1 MDSPPDNDCCS
12 ICHDPFN
19 LPCQA
24 NCSHWFCG
32 NCFMRVWHHASILQP
47 CKCPICRR
55 LVTLL
60 IPSEDALSQR
70 SDPEAGQV
78 LENVEKYNRLFGGGS
93 HGLIQRLRDLPFL
106 LRRLLGELVD
116 PQRSLPLVFKARM
129 FCAMAASIIYVVS
142 PVDIIPEGLFGILG
156 LLDDLIIV
164 LIVFF
169 YLAALYQRALISR
182 HGGT

>member
-93 HGLIQRLRDLPFL
+93 HGLIQ
-106 LRRLLGELVD
+106 
-116 PQRSLPLVFKARM
+116 
-129 FCAMAASIIYVVS
+129 MAASIIYVVS

-182 HGGT
+182 HGGTQGA